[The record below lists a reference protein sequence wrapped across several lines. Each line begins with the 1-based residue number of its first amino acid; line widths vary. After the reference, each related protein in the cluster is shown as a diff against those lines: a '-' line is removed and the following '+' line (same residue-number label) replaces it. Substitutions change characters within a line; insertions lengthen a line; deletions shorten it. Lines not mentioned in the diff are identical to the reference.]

1 MVSIGASSEKAA
13 ALLAL
18 HAGSGFVL
26 PNAWDAGSARIL
38 EQVGFPAIATTSAG
52 IAWSCGVPD
61 GGALDRDTM
70 LEHVGRIVAA
80 VSVPVTADLEAGYGD
95 TADEV
100 GRTVARAVDL
110 GAVGGNLEDAGRGGL
125 FGIDEAADRIAAAR
139 AVAPRG
145 TFVLNARTD
154 TYFAGTTGDVF
165 AETVERS
172 VRYLD
177 AGADCVFVP
186 GVVEE
191 DTIRRLAAAIPGP
204 LNVVAGLANTI
215 DAPTLFSLGVT
226 RVSLGGSLARASLS
240 MLERAGRELLDS
252 GTLGFLDGA
261 IGYADL
267 QRRLGV
273 MSREVVHGG
282 AVSRADR
289 SRASGCDLVRRP
301 RGHR

>member
-1 MVSIGASSEKAA
+1 MSDVAVVSDHGVVRTAELDKAA
-13 ALLAL
+13 ILLAL
-18 HAGSGFVL
+18 HAGPGFVL
-26 PNAWDAGSARIL
+26 PNAWDPGSARIL

-61 GGALDRDTM
+61 GEALDRDTM

-80 VSVPVTADLEAGYGD
+80 VGVPVTADLEAGYGD
-95 TADEV
+95 TAADV
-100 GRTVARAVDL
+100 GRTVALAAEV
-110 GAVGGNLEDAGRGGL
+110 GAVGANIEDASDGGL
-125 FGIDEAADRIAAAR
+125 FGVEEAVDRVAAAR
-139 AVAPRG
+139 AAAPSG

-154 TYFAGTTGDVF
+154 TYFVGPNLPGGESDDLF
-165 AETVERS
+165 AQTVERAS
-172 VRYLD
+172 RYLD

-215 DAPTLFSLGVT
+215 DAPALFSLGVT
-226 RVSLGGSLARASLS
+226 RVSLGGSLARAALSL
-240 MLERAGRELLDS
+240 LERAGRELLDA

-267 QRRLGV
+267 QRRF
-273 MSREVVHGG
+273 SR
-282 AVSRADR
+282 
-289 SRASGCDLVRRP
+289 
-301 RGHR
+301 